1 MFTNSVSKKLHFLTD
16 DSQYSLFTTRDILRL
31 VIPLFFEQ
39 LLFRLVGSAD
49 TLMVAG
55 LGEASIS
62 AVSLIDMFNNCAGS
76 IIIAL
81 ATGGAVVAAQYIGAK
96 SLLRARESAKQLL
109 AILFVAG
116 SAVLAAGELF
126 PEQIIRLFY
135 GKLPEDVHTAAVKY
149 FKITLLTLP
158 CVAVYGGCTALFRVM
173 NRTKVT
179 MHIAIIS
186 NIVNVAG
193 NALLIY
199 LFKLGV
205 AGAAYATL
213 VARLLSTA
221 IILFMLADKSKLIF
235 IDFRSGFR
243 ISWQFIKK
251 ILFIGI
257 PGGIENGVF
266 QFGRILVLGLIASYG
281 TREIAA
287 NAVANTVDI
296 FGNACGGVFTLAVVT
311 VIGQAVG
318 AGDEKQIRYY
328 VKKMMSWAYIT
339 HGLWS
344 LLVLAC
350 TPLIL
355 LCFSKLDEGTRQ
367 LAWYLILIHT
377 GIGILMWPGSFV
389 FPCILRSMNDVRVTM
404 LISVGSMFAIR
415 VGSSYFIAGLIG
427 SGVLAV
433 WIAMVLDW
441 MVRITGFCLRYR
453 SGAWTRLAHV
463 KPRPQ
468 E

>member
-1 MFTNSVSKKLHFLTD
+1 MFINSVSKKLRFLTD

-62 AVSLIDMFNNCAGS
+62 AVSLIDMFNNCTSS

-116 SAVLAAGELF
+116 TAVLAAGELF

-135 GKLPEDVHTAAVKY
+135 GKLPEDVHSAAVKY

-193 NALLIY
+193 NALL
-199 LFKLGV
+199 
-205 AGAAYATL
+205 
-213 VARLLSTA
+213 
-221 IILFMLADKSKLIF
+221 M
-235 IDFRSGFR
+235 
-243 ISWQFIKK
+243 
-251 ILFIGI
+251 
-257 PGGIENGVF
+257 P
-266 QFGRILVLGLIASYG
+266 
-281 TREIAA
+281 
-287 NAVANTVDI
+287 
-296 FGNACGGVFTLAVVT
+296 
-311 VIGQAVG
+311 
-318 AGDEKQIRYY
+318 
-328 VKKMMSWAYIT
+328 
-339 HGLWS
+339 
-344 LLVLAC
+344 
-350 TPLIL
+350 
-355 LCFSKLDEGTRQ
+355 
-367 LAWYLILIHT
+367 
-377 GIGILMWPGSFV
+377 
-389 FPCILRSMNDVRVTM
+389 PCLPV
-404 LISVGSMFAIR
+404 
-415 VGSSYFIAGLIG
+415 
-427 SGVLAV
+427 
-433 WIAMVLDW
+433 
-441 MVRITGFCLRYR
+441 CCQ
-453 SGAWTRLAHV
+453 
-463 KPRPQ
+463 PR
-468 E
+468 